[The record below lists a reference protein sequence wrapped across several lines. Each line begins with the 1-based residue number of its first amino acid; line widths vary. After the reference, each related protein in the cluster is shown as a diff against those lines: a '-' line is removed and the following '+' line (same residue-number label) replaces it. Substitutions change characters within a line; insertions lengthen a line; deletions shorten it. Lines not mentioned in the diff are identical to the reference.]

1 MTRSMKHV
9 LLVAALSVGLSAPVA
24 SAGVFDDIA
33 VGLGA
38 LNFDLR
44 GQHNFLSGGADFAA
58 LTQFQGNPLDFG
70 AGDLTLNGPL
80 SFEVSTGNRFVNTL
94 DISFQ
99 TALTSDLASSP
110 LTYEFNAD
118 MCGQETNVLGSV
130 LIDSNLSLN
139 EFGCYKLDLQY
150 SSRQTVANDGRFNDD
165 SITNDFDLGP
175 ISVQGN
181 IFIDAF
187 ALLLDPILTRDGREN
202 PFAPYTAQAQLEE
215 ATLKARELAASG
227 IVDEPATA
235 GASLLPG
242 LGVQSASGLSYAV
255 PEPMTLTLAAIGL
268 AVITAKPLRRRF
280 LD

>member
-1 MTRSMKHV
+1 MTRSIKHV
-9 LLVAALSVGLSAPVA
+9 LLVAALSVGMSASLA
-24 SAGVFDDIA
+24 SAGVFEDIA
-33 VGLGA
+33 IGLDA
-38 LNFDLR
+38 LNFDLQ

-70 AGDLTLNGPL
+70 VGDLTLSGPL
-80 SFEVSTGNRFVNTL
+80 SFEVSTGDRFINTL

-110 LTYEFNAD
+110 LAYEFNTD
-118 MCGQETNVLGSV
+118 ICGQETNVLGSV

-150 SSRQTVANDGRFNDD
+150 SSRQTVTNRGQINDD
-165 SITNDFDLGP
+165 TYTNDFDLGP
-175 ISVQGN
+175 VSVQGN

-187 ALLLDPILTRDGREN
+187 ALLLDPIFTRNGREN
-202 PFAPYTAQAQLEE
+202 PFAPYTAQAQLE
-215 ATLKARELAASG
+215 AANLKARELAASG
-227 IVDEPATA
+227 IVGEPATA

-242 LGVQSASGLSYAV
+242 FETQAASGLRYAV

-280 LD
+280 FD